1 MRGNH
6 SCFSNCVYADCA
18 QGVAE
23 MPRLA
28 LRSGMNKAINDDP
41 RIAELKVDE
50 MEHPMTPVR
59 LAVPCPDIGEP
70 VKLSK

>member
-6 SCFSNCVYADCA
+6 SCFSNCVYVDCA

-41 RIAELKVDE
+41 RSSHD
-50 MEHPMTPVR
+50 PSPTSS
-59 LAVPCPDIGEP
+59 AVSRYRGTGQ
-70 VKLSK
+70 VV